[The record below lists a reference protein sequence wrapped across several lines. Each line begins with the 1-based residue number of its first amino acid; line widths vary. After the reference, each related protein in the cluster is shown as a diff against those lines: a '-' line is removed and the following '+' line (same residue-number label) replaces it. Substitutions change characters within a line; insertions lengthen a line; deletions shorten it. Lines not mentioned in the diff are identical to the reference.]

1 MAVSAEQLF
10 ATFED
15 EQSWPKWVPGM
26 REAAWTSPKPFGKGT
41 TRTVK
46 MAGGIRIDE
55 LFWAWEPNRRIGF
68 CFAAASIGW
77 LNALAE
83 VYEIAPL
90 SRERCK
96 LRWTLAVSLPGLL
109 SKIEPRIGRGMQALQ
124 KRLLRTLE
132 RVAREH
138 SSDDGA
144 QHGQQ
149 DPPMPQI

>member
-1 MAVSAEQLF
+1 MHVLTVDEHLVDTAKARGIAEREMAVSAEQLF

-26 REAAWTSPKPFGKGT
+26 RSATPVQARSRSAKG
-41 TRTVK
+41 RRAPSK

-55 LFWAWEPNRRIGF
+55 VFWAWEPNRRIGF

-96 LRWTLAVSLPGLL
+96 LRWTLAVSLQACSAISSPL
-109 SKIEPRIGRGMQALQ
+109 SAAACRPSEAP
-124 KRLLRTLE
+124 
-132 RVAREH
+132 
-138 SSDDGA
+138 A
-144 QHGQQ
+144 Q
-149 DPPMPQI
+149 DA

>member
-1 MAVSAEQLF
+1 
-10 ATFED
+10 
-15 EQSWPKWVPGM
+15 M

-55 LFWAWEPNRRIGF
+55 VFWAWEPNRRIGF

-96 LRWTLAVSLPGLL
+96 LRWTLAVSLPGSL
-109 SKIEPRIGRGMQALQ
+109 SNIEPLSAAACRPFRSACSGRLSAL
-124 KRLLRTLE
+124 LVNTLPTME
-132 RVAREH
+132 
-138 SSDDGA
+138 

-149 DPPMPQI
+149 DPPMPRT